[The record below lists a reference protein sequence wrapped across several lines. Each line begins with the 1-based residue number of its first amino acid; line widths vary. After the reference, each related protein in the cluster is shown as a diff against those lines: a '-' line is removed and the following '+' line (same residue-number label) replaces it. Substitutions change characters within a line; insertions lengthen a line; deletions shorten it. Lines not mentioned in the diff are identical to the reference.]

1 MLRHTSAGGGPSP
14 GPPCR
19 AFSTPRGAEVKTDI
33 PVAPTA
39 SGGPTIDDIAAFL
52 RATAPF
58 DLLDADELARVVEHA
73 EVVRASAG
81 ETVLDPHGGEPSR
94 HAFVVME
101 GAIELLAAGRLQD
114 LVGEGEMFGYAS
126 MLTQEPVGYVAR
138 APQDSVLL
146 RIPEDVLRPVLQRP
160 EAVPFLVRS
169 VAGTGHLLA
178 GSDPRAAPP
187 GTGQGRP
194 VSALMRPPLLCGPG
208 VAVREAAQLMGR
220 DGAACILVDARDGL
234 GIVTDRDLRTRVV
247 AAGAGP
253 DTPLAQVMTTPVVT
267 IDADRLAEE
276 AFLDMLDHGVRH
288 LVVLDARRRV
298 VGVLDDVDLMAAERR
313 APFLLRTQ
321 IARARDVP
329 GAAGAAARLPATVV
343 ALHDAGVGALAISRV
358 IASIHDTLVRRLVE
372 LVQEDLGPAPVPFAW
387 IALGSYG
394 RREPFPGSDGDS
406 AIAWDGPEDPEVST
420 ALRAIAERVI
430 AGMSA
435 AGIRPCPEGAVAS
448 SSLFARSAEGWER
461 AAEGWLADPDRDR
474 GLTLLAVAVEGE
486 TVTGHA
492 ALTEHLARAVAA
504 SPGREATLR
513 RLAIVALG
521 RRPPTGFL
529 RNLVLERGG
538 GRRGVLDIKEAGVGP
553 VVDLAR
559 WAALSA
565 GVTAAST
572 GERLRAAA
580 EQGTIDAGD
589 AALLGEAFEL
599 VCALRMEHQ
608 VERIRSGLAPDDLID
623 PSRLTPITRRGL
635 REAFRAITRVQRGI
649 AVGLGVRAR

>member
-1 MLRHTSAGGGPSP
+1 M
-14 GPPCR
+14 
-19 AFSTPRGAEVKTDI
+19 
-33 PVAPTA
+33 
-39 SGGPTIDDIAAFL
+39 DDVAAFL

-58 DLLDADELARVVEHA
+58 DLLDPDDLARVA
-73 EVVRASAG
+73 ERADVRRASAG
-81 ETVLDPHGGEPSR
+81 ETVLHPSADRPSR
-94 HAFVVME
+94 HAWVVME
-101 GAIELLAAGRLQD
+101 GAIELLAGGRLQD

-138 APQDSVLL
+138 AAQDSVLARL
-146 RIPEDVLRPVLQRP
+146 PEEVVRPVLQRP

-178 GSDPRAAPP
+178 TGDVRADASHA
-187 GTGQGRP
+187 RP
-194 VSALMRPPLLCGPG
+194 VVGLMRPPLICVPG
-208 VAVREAAQLMGR
+208 LAVREAAALMER
-220 DGAACILVDARDGL
+220 HGAACVLVDGRDGL

-253 DTPLAQVMTTPVVT
+253 DTLLSEVMTVPVVT
-267 IDADRLAEE
+267 IAPDRLAGE
-276 AFLDMLDHGVRH
+276 AFLQMLDHGIRH
-288 LVVLDARRRV
+288 LAVLDARRRV

-313 APFLLRTQ
+313 APFLLRAQ
-321 IARARDVP
+321 IARARDAGGATRV
-329 GAAGAAARLPATVV
+329 AAGLPAMVV
-343 ALHDAGVGALAISRV
+343 ALHDARADAVTIQRV

-372 LVQEDLGPAPVPFAW
+372 LAQEDLGPSPVPFAW

-394 RREPFPGSDGDS
+394 RREPVPGSDGDS
-406 AIAWDGPEDPEVST
+406 AIAWEGPDDPEIGD

-448 SSLFARSAEGWER
+448 SRLFSRSVDAWER

-474 GLTLLAVAVEGE
+474 GLTLLAVAVEGSV
-486 TVTGHA
+486 VTGHA
-492 ALTEHLARAVAA
+492 ALAERLARAVSR
-504 SPGREATLR
+504 SPGREETLR
-513 RLAIVALG
+513 RLAITALG

-529 RNLVLERGG
+529 RDLVLERGG
-538 GRRGVLDIKEAGVGP
+538 RRRGVLDIKESGVGP

-572 GERLRAAA
+572 AERLRAAA
-580 EQGTIDAGD
+580 DEGTLEPDD

-599 VCALRMEHQ
+599 VSALRMEHQ

-623 PSRLTPITRRGL
+623 PARLTPLTRRAL
-635 REAFRAITRVQRGI
+635 KDAFRAIARVQRGV